1 MSPAIEFVNAPD
13 ATFQRFEALGG
24 NRNQRHRQGAFLVEG
39 VRAINQ
45 ALGSGWTFE
54 SFLYPAHT
62 PLSDWASGILA
73 ASSAETHYALDA
85 GLQARLS
92 RKNEPSELIAVV
104 KMAPDDLARIELGD
118 LPLVV
123 VIDRSNSPGNLG
135 TIIRSCD
142 ALGADGIVLTGHSV
156 DLYDPE
162 TIAASTGSFF
172 ALPVVRAASH
182 QEIMPLLSRV
192 RNEYGD
198 VQVVGTS
205 AQAPRAVF
213 ECSFWRPSI
222 LLLGNE
228 KDGLSRAY
236 QELAETMVRIP
247 VGGAATSLNVACAA
261 SILLYEVQRQRA
273 RG

>member
-1 MSPAIEFVNAPD
+1 M
-13 ATFQRFEALGG
+13 
-24 NRNQRHRQGAFLVEG
+24 EG
-39 VRAINQ
+39 VRPINQ
-45 ALGSGWTFE
+45 ALANDWTIE
-54 SFLYPAHT
+54 SFLYPADT
-62 PLSDWASGILA
+62 PLSEWASGILA
-73 ASSAETHYALDA
+73 ASSAKTHYALNA
-85 GLQARLS
+85 GLHARLS

-104 KMAPDDLARIELGD
+104 EVARDDLDGIVLGD

-142 ALGADGIVLTGHSV
+142 ALGADGLVLTGHSV

-182 QEIMPLLSRV
+182 QEVVPLLSRIGT
-192 RNEYGD
+192 EYGD
-198 VQVVGTS
+198 VQVIGTS

-213 ECSFWRPSI
+213 ECSFWRPTI

-228 KDGLSRAY
+228 KDGLSHAY

-247 VGGAATSLNVACAA
+247 VGGSATSLNVACAA
-261 SILLYEVQRQRA
+261 SILLYEVQRQRT